1 MNEAILTLRD
11 LEVGYGGRPLLP
23 PIQLELR
30 TGDVWALV
38 GPNGSGKTT
47 LLRSILG
54 LLPRVGGQLDW
65 GGRAPAV
72 GYVPQ
77 RTSLD
82 GSMPARVIDVVRGGI
97 DTGWT
102 FAHPAY
108 LWRKRA
114 QVDSAMEDTSVTQL
128 RGQQFSTLSEGQKQR
143 VLVAR
148 ALASSP
154 RVLVLDEPTSAMDID
169 SERRTMELIDDLRTR
184 RRLAVVLVSHHLP
197 VVAAHATHL
206 LLVDKDRRFVLGGP
220 TGEVGAD
227 PECVSRYGRLFQNAS
242 GAEASA

>member
-54 LLPRVGGQLDW
+54 LLPRIGGRLDW

-77 RTSLD
+77 RSSLD
-82 GSMPARVIDVVRGGI
+82 GSIPARVIDVVRGGVE
-97 DTGWT
+97 TGWT
-102 FAHPAY
+102 FALPGY
-108 LWRKRA
+108 LWRNRA
-114 QVDSAMEDTSVTQL
+114 QVASAMEDASVTQL

-143 VLVAR
+143 VLG
-148 ALASSP
+148 ALPTASPLRLSSASRNGRVPSP
-154 RVLVLDEPTSAMDID
+154 
-169 SERRTMELIDDLRTR
+169 
-184 RRLAVVLVSHHLP
+184 
-197 VVAAHATHL
+197 
-206 LLVDKDRRFVLGGP
+206 
-220 TGEVGAD
+220 
-227 PECVSRYGRLFQNAS
+227 
-242 GAEASA
+242 